1 MVGAAVERDHAGTA
15 EVEASIQRLFTYA
28 AWADKYDGHAKSVP
42 IRGIALAMNE
52 PVGVIG
58 AFLPDEAP
66 LLGLVSVMAPAI
78 ALCVIASL
86 GLLLSLFNV
95 AYAFM
100 EHPIDPN
107 APEFV
112 QAMQKGSQG
121 TTAAIIQS
129 CFVVVNLLIL
139 SGAIQM
145 MRFRTW
151 GLALT
156 ASILAMVNFGTFCCI
171 PGLPIGIWTLV
182 ILLTPEVRAAFQA
195 VSNQH

>member
-1 MVGAAVERDHAGTA
+1 MSNDFRDHTNPYATPA
-15 EVEASIQRLFTYA
+15 YSATPNLNPDLRQRVQGRVT
-28 AWADKYDGHAKSVP
+28 
-42 IRGIALAMNE
+42 
-52 PVGVIG
+52 
-58 AFLPDEAP
+58 
-66 LLGLVSVMAPAI
+66 APAI

-129 CFVVVNLLIL
+129 CFVAVNLLIL

-195 VSNQH
+195 VASQH